1 MTIQYMEEYRLLTLD
16 IKGLYFNVPINEV
29 ICITINEVIRIT
41 HSFFPYNNTDE
52 ILQQIL
58 HILHTILH
66 QNYF

>member
-1 MTIQYMEEYRLLTLD
+1 MIFQYVEEYRLLTLD
-16 IKGLYFNVPINEV
+16 IKGLYLNVP
-29 ICITINEVIRIT
+29 INEVIRIT
-41 HSFFPYNNTDE
+41 HSFFPYNNKDK

>member
-1 MTIQYMEEYRLLTLD
+1 MTLQYREEYMLLTLD
-16 IKGLYFNVPINEV
+16 IKGLYFNEPINEV
-29 ICITINEVIRIT
+29 THIT